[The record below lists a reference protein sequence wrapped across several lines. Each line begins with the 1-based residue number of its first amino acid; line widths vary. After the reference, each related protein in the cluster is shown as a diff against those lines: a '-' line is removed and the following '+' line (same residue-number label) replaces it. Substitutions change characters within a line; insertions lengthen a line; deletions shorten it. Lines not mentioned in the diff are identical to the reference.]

1 MRLKRKF
8 YNQIYRTMLCI
19 EIETPGLLSTIQDL
33 GRFGYQRYGMPVSGA
48 MDSQSLRLA
57 NLLVGNDPGAAGIEA
72 TLMGPTLRFS
82 ASTRISLCG
91 SGMQG
96 MINDSVVPSY
106 RALEVKEG
114 DVLHFVGQESG
125 CRMYIALAGGVDVPV
140 VMGSRSTFLRAGIGG
155 HEGRA
160 LRKGDVLPLGTSAGG
175 GDTQY
180 SDPQPEVAGSRLP
193 VVPPEQ
199 LPLDPPDEVSMVR
212 PELIPDY
219 QSKEPIRI
227 IPGPEVH
234 RLASKGVISLLT
246 TEYRVSVNSDRMGYR
261 LEGEAISLS
270 TPTADI
276 ISAGIAMG
284 TIQVTGNGQPI
295 ILMADRQTTG
305 GYVRAAVVASVDLGR
320 VAQLRPGDTVT
331 FAEISQEE
339 ARELFRTQQ

>member
-1 MRLKRKF
+1 MTSIK
-8 YNQIYRTMLCI
+8 I
-19 EIETPGLLSTIQDL
+19 ESPGLLSTIQDL

-48 MDSQSLRLA
+48 MDSHSLRLA

-72 TLMGPTLRFS
+72 TLAGPTLRFS
-82 ASTRISLCG
+82 AATRIALCG
-91 SGMQG
+91 SGMRG
-96 MINDSVVPSY
+96 MINESSVPCY
-106 RALEVKEG
+106 QALEIKEG
-114 DVLHFVGQESG
+114 DLLHFVGQESG
-125 CRMYIALAGGVDVPV
+125 CRMYIAFAGGVDVPL

-160 LRKGDVLPLGTSAGG
+160 LRKGDVLPLGTAARGG
-175 GDTQY
+175 NTQ
-180 SDPQPEVAGSRLP
+180 DADMQ
-193 VVPPEQ
+193 
-199 LPLDPPDEVSMVR
+199 
-212 PELIPDY
+212 IPDY
-219 QSKEPIRI
+219 QSTEPIRI
-227 IPGPEVH
+227 IPGPEVS
-234 RLASKGVISLLT
+234 RLASNGVISLLT

-261 LEGEAISLS
+261 LEGEPISLS

-305 GYVRAAVVASVDLGR
+305 GYARAAVVASADLGR

-339 ARELFRTQQ
+339 ARRLYRQQEMFNNIKHCRPHAG

>member
-1 MRLKRKF
+1 MKNIWKLQQRSDRAPCPVESA
-8 YNQIYRTMLCI
+8 NETMANITI
-19 EIETPGLLSTIQDL
+19 ESPGLLSTIQDL

-48 MDSQSLRLA
+48 MDSHCLRLA
-57 NLLVGNDPGAAGIEA
+57 NLLVGNAPDAAGIEA
-72 TLMGPTLRFS
+72 TLVGPTLRFS
-82 ASTRISLCG
+82 ASTRIALCG
-91 SGMQG
+91 AGMRG
-96 MINDSVVPSY
+96 MINDSEAPCCQ
-106 RALEVKEG
+106 ALEVREG

-125 CRMYIALAGGVDVPV
+125 CRMYIAFAGGVDVPV

-160 LRKGDVLPLGTSAGG
+160 LRKGDVLSLGCAGRG
-175 GDTQY
+175 ENPKNADLQHAG
-180 SDPQPEVAGSRLP
+180 AGSRLP

-199 LPLDPPDEVSMVR
+199 
-212 PELIPDY
+212 IPRAFP
-219 QSKEPIRI
+219 EPIRI

-246 TEYRVSVNSDRMGYR
+246 TEYRVSEHSDRMGYR
-261 LEGEAISLS
+261 LEGEPVSLN

-305 GYVRAAVVASVDLGR
+305 GYVRAAVVASADLGR

-331 FAEISQEE
+331 FAEISPEE